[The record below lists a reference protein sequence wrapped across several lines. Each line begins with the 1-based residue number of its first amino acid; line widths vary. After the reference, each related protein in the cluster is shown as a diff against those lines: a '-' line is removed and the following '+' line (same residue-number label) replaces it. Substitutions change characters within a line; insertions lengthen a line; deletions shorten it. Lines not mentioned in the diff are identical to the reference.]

1 MGLSQLPS
9 YALVLQG
16 VLTPLPL
23 LICGQLSSRDLQKAQ
38 KGHSNERA
46 SGGVS
51 GGALN
56 GSAGLWE
63 PSCLSS
69 GPLPTRLSPGGGDR
83 SPFPCKKPSPQ
94 ACGSIQDVVIHH
106 GANSHSGCAAHRNP
120 GALGI
125 SLSSQLCCVSPVLT
139 GDRCH
144 SST

>member
-1 MGLSQLPS
+1 MWGLSQLPS

-23 LICGQLSSRDLQKAQ
+23 LICGQLSSRDLQIAQ
-38 KGHSNERA
+38 KGHSNGRA

-69 GPLPTRLSPGGGDR
+69 GPLQTRLEEMT

-94 ACGSIQDVVIHH
+94 ACGSIQDAVIHY
-106 GANSHSGCAAHRNP
+106 GANSHSGCVAHRNP

-125 SLSSQLCCVSPVLT
+125 SLSSQLRCVSPVLT